1 MVGAVSRYNSER
13 DRQRLETLDAQ
24 LDEIGDK
31 LLSVDMKQKIRE
43 AADLYARWLEA
54 DDELQSMGLNVA
66 IDGGV
71 EYPNATGRGVGVVH
85 VDKIEI
91 GVVTIRSA

>member
-1 MVGAVSRYNSER
+1 MKKYITDR
-13 DRQRLETLDAQ
+13 DRKRLERLDAQ
-24 LDEIGDK
+24 LDEISDR
-31 LLSVDMKQKIRE
+31 LLSGDMKQKIRE

-54 DDELQSMGLNVA
+54 DDELQAMGLNVA

-71 EYPNATGRGVGVVH
+71 EYPGGTASGVGVVH

-91 GVVTIRSA
+91 AVVTVRQA